1 MKIILNLPHTHAG
14 IEHAIGAELDVLMH
28 DAEYLVE
35 RGIANFKAGVQK
47 LETRWGSAPKPTTTE
62 PAAAEPTDPE
72 TPSLTVDTG
81 ATHE

>member
-28 DAEYLVE
+28 DAEYLVAC
-35 RGIANFKAGVQK
+35 GVANFKAGVQK
-47 LETRWGSAPKPTTTE
+47 LEKKLGYA
-62 PAAAEPTDPE
+62 ADAAEPVAAADPAATE

>member
-47 LETRWGSAPKPTTTE
+47 LETKFARTQE
-62 PAAAEPTDPE
+62 PDVAADPADTSTD
-72 TPSLTVDTG
+72 SLTVDTG

>member
-14 IEHAIGAELDVLMH
+14 IEHAIDAELDVLMH

-47 LETRWGSAPKPTTTE
+47 LETKFGTTAQ
-62 PAAAEPTDPE
+62 PAAADPAG
-72 TPSLTVDTG
+72 TPSDSLTVDTG

>member
-14 IEHAIGAELDVLMH
+14 IEHAIGAEIDVLLH

-35 RGIANFKAGVQK
+35 RGIANFKAGVQN
-47 LETRWGSAPKPTTTE
+47 LETRWDRTPE
-62 PAAAEPTDPE
+62 PVAAADPADTE
-72 TPSLTVDTG
+72 TPSLTVEPG